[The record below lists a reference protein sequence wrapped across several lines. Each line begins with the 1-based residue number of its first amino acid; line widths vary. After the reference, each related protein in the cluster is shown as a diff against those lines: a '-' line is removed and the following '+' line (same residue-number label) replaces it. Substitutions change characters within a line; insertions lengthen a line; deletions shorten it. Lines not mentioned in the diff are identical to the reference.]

1 MTMRFD
7 PRSPSIVVDVD
18 LVGPLRKVSAKL
30 LLDTG
35 ASGTMIRSHY
45 LTAVGYHITA
55 DTPRRPFRSATGGGR
70 AAMVTVAALVALD
83 RVKTNYPVFVYDPP
97 PTVIIDGL
105 LGLDF
110 FRGFILTLDFARGAI
125 SLSLL
130 KRWWQ
135 FWR

>member
-1 MTMRFD
+1 
-7 PRSPSIVVDVD
+7 
-18 LVGPLRKVSAKL
+18 
-30 LLDTG
+30 
-35 ASGTMIRSHY
+35 
-45 LTAVGYHITA
+45 
-55 DTPRRPFRSATGGGR
+55 
-70 AAMVTVAALVALD
+70 MVTVAALVALD